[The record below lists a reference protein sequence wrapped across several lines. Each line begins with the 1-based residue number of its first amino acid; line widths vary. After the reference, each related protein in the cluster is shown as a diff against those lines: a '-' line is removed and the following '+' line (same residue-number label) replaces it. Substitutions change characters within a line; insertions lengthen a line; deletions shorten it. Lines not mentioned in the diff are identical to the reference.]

1 MKKMLLTLI
10 SLVLTLNMVSFAAQA
25 GDVTKGKEAYIK
37 HLEPLFDDAKG
48 SDITTAYMKVEWKKM
63 FKKEAKRFIKTFSK
77 KYPKSETF
85 LKSEEFQKIAQDLKA
100 FMMKYAA
107 DAGELPSCS

>member
-1 MKKMLLTLI
+1 
-10 SLVLTLNMVSFAAQA
+10 
-25 GDVTKGKEAYIK
+25 
-37 HLEPLFDDAKG
+37 
-48 SDITTAYMKVEWKKM
+48 M